1 MSVFI
6 ALLRGINVGG
16 NKRVGMTDLV
26 KLLISLGF
34 SNVRTYLQS
43 GNVIFNS
50 DDKDPGTLPA
60 LIGEE
65 ISRKF
70 GFMVKVIVRT
80 PEELRQYRNP

>member
-26 KLLISLGF
+26 KLMISLGF

-43 GNVIFNS
+43 GNVIFRL
-50 DDKDPGTLPA
+50 K
-60 LIGEE
+60 
-65 ISRKF
+65 
-70 GFMVKVIVRT
+70 
-80 PEELRQYRNP
+80 